1 MATAAKIFFPFLLL
15 NTLLTAKETDCNL
28 ILRSLQEY
36 CAQVE
41 DAPRREALEFQLAKL
56 QSAIEQ
62 CRLSANKSL
71 QVSAFSLFSLHH
83 EISLLFN
90 SHVPFGD
97 IRNNSLLCQNKT
109 YRQQKIHLQNGVRA
123 VTLPAYHF

>member
-41 DAPRREALEFQLAKL
+41 DAPKREALEFQLAKL
-56 QSAIEQ
+56 QSAIEH
-62 CRLSANKSL
+62 CRLSADKPL
-71 QVSAFSLFSLHH
+71 QVSTFSLFSLHH
-83 EISLLFN
+83 EISLLFD
-90 SHVPFGD
+90 SRIPFVNA
-97 IRNNSLLCQNKT
+97 RNYTLLYKNKA
-109 YRQQKIHLQNGVRA
+109 YREQKFRLQNGLRA